1 MSSLARNVHS
11 WEQLHITFHTC
22 KLRLRLSRC
31 FLELRCEQWQIVLWN
46 VIIETDRRL
55 LDSLLHKCGKLC
67 FASVLHGSHC
77 GYHFTKHDDLG
88 SKHIQVITVFC
99 EWVSQ
104 FFKWTD
110 HTIEIWCKG
119 RCQWWL
125 ASILDSNAGGVNRV
139 PRADQV
145 QVWKMVCWKLQSFCC

>member
-1 MSSLARNVHS
+1 MSSLAKNVHS
-11 WEQLHITFHTC
+11 WEQLHITFPTC
-22 KLRLRLSRC
+22 NLCLRLSTC
-31 FLELRCEQWQIVLWN
+31 FLGLWCEQWQTVLWN
-46 VIIETDRRL
+46 VIRETDRRL
-55 LDSLLHKCGKLC
+55 LDLLLHKSVKLC
-67 FASVLHGSHC
+67 YASVLHGLHC
-77 GYHFTKHDDLG
+77 GYHFIMHNDLG

-99 EWVSQ
+99 KRVSQ

-125 ASILDSNAGGVNRV
+125 ASNLDSNARGVNRV

-145 QVWKMVCWKLQSFCC
+145 QVWKMVCWKLQLFRC